1 MARYPRPDD
10 LSSLVAEL
18 LERVYALEHPAA
30 VRAGTATLSAGSA
43 NVYSPAIT
51 PDSTIIV
58 AYYQLSG
65 SGGFTPGVLV
75 NDHSTPG
82 RMNVVAVNGTG
93 TDNSI
98 FCWAIVD

>member
-1 MARYPRPDD
+1 MASYPRPDD
-10 LSSLVAEL
+10 LGRIIADLSA
-18 LERVYALEHPAA
+18 RIAALEHPAA